1 MEANIN
7 MDAVVDH
14 YTLVGDEIYFSFPLI
29 NKLLTE
35 YKVNG
40 TQVVMYLCV
49 ADYLIGHKDQED
61 GNAITLDY
69 IAATTGINKTTVFAN
84 MKVLEEK
91 QLIKRWIPQN
101 SNRRTTRYD
110 FKVIV

>member
-1 MEANIN
+1 MEAKVNTEA
-7 MDAVVDH
+7 MADH
-14 YTLVGDEIYFSFPLI
+14 YTLVGNEIYFSFPLI
-29 NKLLTE
+29 TKLLTE
-35 YKVNG
+35 YKING

-49 ADYLIGHKDQED
+49 ADYLIGHKDQEN

-91 QLIKRWIPQN
+91 QLIKRWIPQGTN
-101 SNRRTTRYD
+101 KRTTRYD